1 MSMLIRVWTYFG
13 IKIIGDEEMMSLLFA
28 SRVIL
33 EKTDWK
39 DVPATLKQPVYEE
52 LKLVGMEFLAVGYEP
67 IVK

>member
-1 MSMLIRVWTYFG
+1 MSILIRVWTYFG
-13 IKIIGDEEMMSLLFA
+13 IKLIGDEIMMALLFA

-52 LKLVGMEFLAVGYEP
+52 LKLVGMEFLAVDYEP

>member
-1 MSMLIRVWTYFG
+1 MSILIRVWTYFG
-13 IKIIGDEEMMSLLFA
+13 IKIIGDEEMMALLFA

>member
-1 MSMLIRVWTYFG
+1 MSILIRVWINFI
-13 IKIIGDEEMMSLLFA
+13 IKLIGDEEMMALLFA

-52 LKLVGMEFLAVGYEP
+52 LKLVGMEFLAVDYVPPTE
-67 IVK
+67 